1 MIPKKNVTEEDV
13 KATEARLAGSYAG
26 FKQALMSIP
35 SEAVRPVTD
44 TVREHPYVSV
54 AAAAVAGYLA
64 FRLLDLLMPRTKVI
78 TQEVSAQPEIEM
90 KEARRKPGRS
100 LASRLLS
107 EAMAL
112 IMPYVAGYVKS
123 ELSKLLSG
131 SREGEAVAYEP
142 DKKVT

>member
-1 MIPKKNVTEEDV
+1 MIPKKNVTEESL
-13 KATEARLAGSYAG
+13 KATEARLSESYAG

-54 AAAAVAGYLA
+54 AAAAGAGYLA

-78 TQEVSAQPEIEM
+78 TREVSVQPEIEI
-90 KEARRKPGRS
+90 KEVKGKEGRS
-100 LASRLLS
+100 FASRLLS
-107 EAMAL
+107 DAVAL
-112 IMPYVAGYVKS
+112 IMPYLTGYVQS
-123 ELSKLLSG
+123 EVSKLLSKP
-131 SREGEAVAYEP
+131 REGEAVIVEP